1 MNRQAD
7 SPPHWLSIGFWGC
20 IVISVA
26 VVLRRVFALA
36 NPSHSAPPQMA
47 ALEAV
52 FASHAALTLAH
63 ILPAL
68 LFVLVSPFVV
78 FRTFSNANWPERLIF
93 PLGGIVGITA
103 YA

>member
-1 MNRQAD
+1 MA
-7 SPPHWLSIGFWGC
+7 
-20 IVISVA
+20 VA

-36 NPSHSAPPQMA
+36 NPSPALPPQMV
-47 ALEAV
+47 ALDAV

-68 LFVLVSPFVV
+68 AFVLVSPFV
-78 FRTFSNANWPERLIF
+78 FLRRFAGTEWPERLLF

-103 YA
+103 YALSGHAVGGWLAPSARLLFN